1 MLQADDVDVDPP
13 TFRPV
18 GPGDVFTQISLAH
31 LSTPFLGPVIV
42 VGHPCSLRRGVEL
55 IPDIPVAP
63 IFAPGIPTRQHPF
76 ADRVFPVAKLLPP
89 GSDTKM
95 VVRLTS
101 TTTVPATHLDVALRC
116 ASLNRTGVVALQQR
130 VVGNQIRTR
139 VPAGIIAAHCRGP
152 LTEFELWTDWR
163 EACVNAGRDHAS
175 LDVSFDAF
183 MDSPSGFGDL
193 TWREAIAEHEY
204 AAARAVSAL
213 ATAVDALL
221 S

>member
-1 MLQADDVDVDPP
+1 MLQADDIDVDPP
-13 TFRPV
+13 MFQPL

-31 LSTPFLGPVIV
+31 LSNPFLGPVIV
-42 VGHPCSLRRGVEL
+42 VGHPCSLRRGIEL
-55 IPDIPVAP
+55 LADIPVAP
-63 IFAPGIPTRQHPF
+63 IVAPGIPTREHPR

-89 GSDTKM
+89 GSGTNM

-101 TTTVPATHLDVALRC
+101 TTTVPAARLDVALRC

-139 VPAGIIAAHCRGP
+139 VPTGVIAAHCRGP
-152 LTEFELWTDWR
+152 LTELELWTDWR
-163 EACVNAGRDHAS
+163 EACVDAGRDHAS
-175 LDVSFDAF
+175 LDVSFDSF
-183 MDSPSGFGDL
+183 MNSPSGFGGL
-193 TWREAIAEHEY
+193 TWREAVAEHEH